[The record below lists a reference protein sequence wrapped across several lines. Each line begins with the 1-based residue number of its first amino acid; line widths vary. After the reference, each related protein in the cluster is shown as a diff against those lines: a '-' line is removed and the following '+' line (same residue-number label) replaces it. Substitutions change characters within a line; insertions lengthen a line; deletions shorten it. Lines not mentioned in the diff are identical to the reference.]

1 LLITRT
7 IPKLRAGVREKAPDE
22 PFDIATLYN
31 NIYYFAVD
39 DRVALLG
46 HIRFLGPGER
56 DAAWSRL
63 RRRGRCRVGSA
74 GRVVNA
80 PESPCSSDGLLPET
94 IREQYSTFG
103 D

>member
-7 IPKLRAGVREKAPDE
+7 IPELRAGVREKAPDE

-31 NIYYFAVD
+31 NIDCFAVD

-46 HIRFLGPGER
+46 HIRRFLGPGER

-63 RRRGRCRVGSA
+63 RRLWGARNSC
-74 GRVVNA
+74 
-80 PESPCSSDGLLPET
+80 
-94 IREQYSTFG
+94 
-103 D
+103 

>member
-7 IPKLRAGVREKAPDE
+7 IPKLGAGVREKAPDE

-46 HIRFLGPGER
+46 HIRRFLGPGER

-63 RRRGRCRVGSA
+63 AAAMGCKKFVLTAVSFRVMLHGK
-74 GRVVNA
+74 
-80 PESPCSSDGLLPET
+80 
-94 IREQYSTFG
+94 
-103 D
+103 